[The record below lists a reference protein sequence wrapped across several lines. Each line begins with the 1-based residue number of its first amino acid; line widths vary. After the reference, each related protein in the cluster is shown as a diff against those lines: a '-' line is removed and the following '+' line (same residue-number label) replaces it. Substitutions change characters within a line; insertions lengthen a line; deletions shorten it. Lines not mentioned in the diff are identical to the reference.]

1 MSLNRRVCRS
11 TQLVL
16 ETVKLHRNRFSI
28 RTSIRCLS
36 SEPAKCSVEPSAR
49 PTESGPV
56 GSFTLEHTGTR
67 SLEVPSQPFSTQ
79 DTSMLP
85 SQLEMYDFKQQ
96 VYATSSPDG
105 SHSQPKLSLGTF
117 PISAQPKLASN
128 AATARDE
135 IEEPMNDE
143 PHYAPPTQ
151 PPDPAESVE
160 KSHPMRDIKEL
171 DLDIQA
177 NLLELLK
184 LLKDYREKSDDVPL
198 DRIFELYYSLPSPR
212 VCYLTRFNV
221 RRILTIVSRQN
232 NLLGSIANRYF
243 IVIKDMQ
250 LNQTRIRLTEWS
262 GMIDAIGKSHLFD
275 KTIRLD
281 LAIQALFDMDQSG
294 IKANAAILTSLF
306 QTAVRLE
313 NWSMANLIDDEI
325 RKRKLE
331 TIIVWTERIK
341 IAGRLQDVD
350 KIHITFR
357 DFCESGIPVD
367 IVFVNALLEAFLNA
381 NRSDL
386 AEVIYLRLRTF
397 VLTHY
402 KGTVFPAKR
411 SKVQIRKER
420 REFISRGE
428 STRERTLEWELAKR
442 RIDPV
447 DLVDETGAP
456 TPTYEQTVQAVS
468 MTMSPHTAMLIP
480 QNATIRPFIT
490 YHCHY
495 TGRME
500 DVTFYLNEMERF
512 NIEPLYGTY
521 ADLLHGFFLW
531 HRRSMKT
538 PWNKERLRN
547 IFLLIQKGI
556 LEGKPTIP
564 ITYVIALTSIRAFG
578 KVEGGK
584 RAREVWD
591 FLRPWVVL
599 NENVRGRKLVAYS
612 SLEQLVKKFEAGEDL
627 GPEMSGG
634 DSRWRVKDW
643 RKN

>member
-1 MSLNRRVCRS
+1 MSLRRQACRS
-11 TQLVL
+11 TQLFL
-16 ETVKLHRNRFSI
+16 ETVKFHTVRPSI
-28 RTSIRCLS
+28 LTSIRYLS
-36 SEPAKCSVEPSAR
+36 SEPGECSAEPLAR

-56 GSFTLEHTGTR
+56 GSFTLEYP
-67 SLEVPSQPFSTQ
+67 SPLDLEIPSQPSCTK
-79 DTSMLP
+79 DTSKLP
-85 SQLEMYDFKQQ
+85 TQIEMYDFKQQ
-96 VYATSSPDG
+96 VYATSSPDR
-105 SHSQPKLSLGTF
+105 SQSQPTLSLGIF
-117 PISAQPKLASN
+117 PITANPKAASN
-128 AATARDE
+128 SAIEKDE
-135 IEEPMNDE
+135 FEELMTDE
-143 PHYAPPTQ
+143 PHNESLME

-160 KSHPMRDIKEL
+160 KSHPTRDVKEL

-177 NLLELLK
+177 NHSELVK
-184 LLKDYREKSDDVPL
+184 LLKDYREKSEDVPL
-198 DRIFELYYSLPSPR
+198 DRIFELYYSLPPPR
-212 VCYLTRFNV
+212 VCYLNRFNV
-221 RRILTIVSRQN
+221 RRILTILSRQS
-232 NLLGSIANRYF
+232 NLLSSIANRYF
-243 IVIKDMQ
+243 IVIKDMR

-262 GMIDAIGKSHLFD
+262 GLIDAIGKSHLFD
-275 KTIRLD
+275 KTVRLD
-281 LAIQALFDMDQSG
+281 LATQALFDMDQSG
-294 IKANAAILTSLF
+294 IKANAAILTSLL
-306 QTAVRLE
+306 QTAVRHE
-313 NWSMANLIDDEI
+313 NWSMTNLINDEI

-341 IAGRLQDVD
+341 IAGQQQDVD
-350 KIHITFR
+350 KIHQTFR

-367 IVFVNALLEAFLNA
+367 IVFVNALLEAFFNA
-381 NRSDL
+381 NRPDL
-386 AEVIYLRLRTF
+386 AEIIYLRLRTF

-402 KGTVFPAKR
+402 KGAVFPAKR

-442 RIDPV
+442 RIDPA
-447 DLVDETGAP
+447 DLLDERGAP

-468 MTMSPHTAMLIP
+468 MTTTPKTAMLVP
-480 QNATIRPFIT
+480 HNATIRPFIT

-500 DVTFYLNEMERF
+500 DIAFYLNEMERF

-531 HRRSMKT
+531 HRRSRET
-538 PWNKERLRN
+538 PWNKERLQN
-547 IFLLIQKGI
+547 IFSLIRNGI

-591 FLRPWVVL
+591 FLRPWLVL
-599 NENVRGRKLVAYS
+599 NENVRERKLVAHS
-612 SLEQLVKKFEAGEDL
+612 WLEQLVKKFEAGENL

-634 DSRWRVKDW
+634 DARWRVKDW